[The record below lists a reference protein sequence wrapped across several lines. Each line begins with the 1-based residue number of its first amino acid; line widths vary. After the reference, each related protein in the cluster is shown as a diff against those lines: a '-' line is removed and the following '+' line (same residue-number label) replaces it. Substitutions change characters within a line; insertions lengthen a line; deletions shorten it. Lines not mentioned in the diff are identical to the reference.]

1 MNKRKRQ
8 EIILEII
15 SKTEA
20 DTQEEL
26 VAILESQGLKVTQA
40 TVSRDIKE
48 MGLVKVSG
56 KDKKYRYAKPMTEE
70 NDDVNALLKHF
81 GSAVLSVTPA
91 MNVMVVRT
99 LSGNANAVGVI
110 VDGRKMDGV
119 IGTIAGDDTLLVITP
134 DVETAKFVAERIGE
148 LFKL

>member
-1 MNKRKRQ
+1 MKTGRHNT
-8 EIILEII
+8 ILEII
-15 SKTEA
+15 ANENI
-20 DTQEEL
+20 DTQEMLTERL
-26 VAILESQGLKVTQA
+26 RERGYSVTQA

-56 KDKKYRYAKPMTEE
+56 KDKKYRYQKPMTEE
-70 NDDVNALLKHF
+70 SDDVNALLKHF

-91 MNVMVVRT
+91 MNGIVVRT

-110 VDGRKMDGV
+110 VDGRKIEGV

-134 DVETAKFVAERIGE
+134 DVETAKYVAERIGE

>member
-56 KDKKYRYAKPMTEE
+56 KDKKYRYQKPMTEE
-70 NDDVNALLKHF
+70 SDDVNALLKHF

-91 MNVMVVRT
+91 MNGIVVRT

-110 VDGRKMDGV
+110 VDGRKIEGV

-134 DVETAKFVAERIGE
+134 DVETAKYVAERIGE